1 MIITDHNI
9 ILRVARSARNVALV
23 GISDNPERASY
34 HIAQQLERRYL
45 LFFINPIYKS
55 RTIMERRVYGSL
67 IEIGE
72 VMHIVDVFRNPQ
84 FIEPIIK
91 EAIDAGAGV
100 VWLQPGSENEEIME
114 RYKDSIDIIYNNCLG
129 VISKMV

>member
-1 MIITDHNI
+1 M
-9 ILRVARSARNVALV
+9 LV

-34 HIAQQLERRYL
+34 HIAQQLEHRYL
-45 LFFINPIYKS
+45 LFFVNPIYKS

-67 IEIGE
+67 TEIGE
-72 VMHIVDVFRNPQ
+72 VMDIVDVFRNPQ

-100 VWLQPGSENEEIME
+100 VWLQPGSENKEIME

-129 VISKMV
+129 VISKML